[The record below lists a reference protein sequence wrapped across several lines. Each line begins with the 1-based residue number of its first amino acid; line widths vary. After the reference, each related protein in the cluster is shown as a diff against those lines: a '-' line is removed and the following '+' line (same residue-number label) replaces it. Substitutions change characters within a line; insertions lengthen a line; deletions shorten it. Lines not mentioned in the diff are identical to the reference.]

1 MDVMEEKRYQY
12 AVAKWE
18 QRAKRLHEFGARC
31 DVEIRKLKS
40 PIREWMT
47 YLYATLPVADLVN
60 YPTETWIPYIEHAL
74 MLRKTAWWC
83 RTIDE
88 QTFIDYVFYPRI
100 NTEDMEECRRLF
112 YSELWSKVCDLSEEQ
127 AVLEINYWCQQHVT
141 YQQADDRTKSAMT
154 VYRSGFGR
162 CGEESTFVVNVLR
175 SVGIPARQIYA
186 PWWSHCDDNHAWV
199 EVLIGGKWHFI
210 GACEPQQKLDIGWF
224 NHAASRSMFMV
235 TRTFTGAENDQDLA
249 FLYGSKAGRFHLE
262 EGVAYEIVT
271 DHYARVTD
279 LTVHVTGPDGKPCA
293 NVPVRFEI
301 LNMAE
306 MMPALVIHTNAEG
319 TIHVMTGMGSLYL
332 HASLE
337 ADTPVIGLAD
347 HEAEAQPA
355 QPLMTAQKL
364 ITITDEDP
372 CPDRDVTLVL
382 QDRSKTLV
390 ENQWIPFDFKA
401 PLDAPV
407 NPSLQTEEE
416 KHARDRRIQLGD
428 SMRQFR
434 RDSFYK
440 SGEADKLT
448 PDLQELL
455 KEAGGN
461 FNEIYQFLTE
471 AAFEDGVW
479 REKLLKVLTKK
490 DLCDVSRGILE
501 DHLYCSLPYL
511 NGCDPDVFVKYVL
524 NPRVYNETL
533 TAYRAYIQNFF
544 TPWQQHLFRRSPKK
558 IMTWIRQ
565 NLKVVYDIDYK
576 DLYNTPAASL
586 SSGLTGTVGYKILFV
601 AICRTLGIPAR
612 LDPVTSEPQYRKGG
626 RFVSAH
632 PVKAVQKGYLK
643 LTAGGEDWVW
653 RQSVTASKM
662 NARGIYERIDI
673 EAPKAGKTVRSAV
686 EAGSYRLLTVNRLPN
701 GHQYAYAYYFTVE
714 QGQETCIDLK
724 KRPVDLK
731 EMLAHNRID
740 DFIINS
746 QPPVMAS
753 SLLEKRTN
761 LLLWLDE
768 GKEPT
773 EHILN
778 EMMENRRD
786 FEKLPA
792 GIFFFVQSKEA
803 LRQPTLAKAA
813 AMFPQVH
820 ILEDK
825 GFENVEPLERRMY
838 VDAGKLPLVM
848 VTHEGLCGYFAGSGY
863 NPGLGNLLVR
873 IVGAL
878 ES

>member
-1 MDVMEEKRYQY
+1 MEEKRYQY

-18 QRAKRLHEFGARC
+18 KRAKRLHEFGARC

-74 MLRKTAWWC
+74 MLRRTAWWC
-83 RTIDE
+83 RSIDE

-112 YSELWSKVCDLSEEQ
+112 YRQLWDKVCNLSEEQ

-199 EVLIGGKWHFI
+199 EVLADGRWHFI

-224 NHAASRSMFMV
+224 NNAASRSMFMV
-235 TRTFTGAENDQDLA
+235 TRTFTGAENDRDLA
-249 FLYGSKAGRFHLE
+249 FLYGDKADRFHLE

-271 DHYARVTD
+271 DHYARVTH
-279 LTVHVTGPDGKPCA
+279 LTVHVTGPDGKAAA

-301 LNMAE
+301 LNMAG
-306 MMPALVIHTNAEG
+306 MMPACVIHTDAEG
-319 TIHVMTGMGSLYL
+319 TVRLMVGKGSLNLHAYTEADPQMTGITDKDQEPEDVKPLLS
-332 HASLE
+332 
-337 ADTPVIGLAD
+337 
-347 HEAEAQPA
+347 AE
-355 QPLMTAQKL
+355 KL
-364 ITITDEDP
+364 ITIGQADDG
-372 CPDRDVTLVL
+372 DNKDVTLVL
-382 QDRSKTLV
+382 ADQTQTITQ
-390 ENQWIPFDFKA
+390 NQWIPFDFMA

-407 NPSLQTEEE
+407 NPSRQTEDE
-416 KHARDRRIQLGD
+416 KHDRDRRIRLGD
-428 SMRQFR
+428 SIRQFR

-440 SGEADKLT
+440 NSEAEKLT
-448 PDLQELL
+448 PDLHELL
-455 KEAGGN
+455 REAGGN
-461 FNEIYQFLTE
+461 FNEIYQFLNE
-471 AAFEDGVW
+471 AAFEDDIW

-511 NGCDPDVFVKYVL
+511 KGCDPDVFVKYVL

-558 IMTWIRQ
+558 IMTWIRE

-601 AICRTLGIPAR
+601 AVCRTLGIPAR
-612 LDPVTSEPQYRKGG
+612 LDPVTSEPQYFKGG
-626 RFVSAH
+626 RFVSAD
-632 PVKAVQKGYLK
+632 PVKAIQKGYLK
-643 LTAGGEDWVW
+643 LTAGGEDWVY
-653 RQSVTASKM
+653 RQSVTVSKIDDQ
-662 NARGIYERIDI
+662 GIYRRIDI
-673 EAPKAGKTVRSAV
+673 EAPRADKTVRSAV

-714 QGQETCIDLK
+714 KGQETSLVLK

-731 EMLAHNRID
+731 EMLAHNQID
-740 DFIINS
+740 DFTVNS

-753 SLLEKRTN
+753 SLLTERTN

-768 GKEPT
+768 GREPT

-778 EMMENRRD
+778 EMMENCED
-786 FEKLPA
+786 FESLKA

-803 LRQPTLAKAA
+803 LKQPTLARAA
-813 AMFPQVH
+813 AMFPKVH
-820 ILEDK
+820 IVEDK

-838 VDAGKLPLVM
+838 VDAGKLPLVI

-873 IVGAL
+873 IVRAL